1 MHVVVITND
10 PVRLSFLVALL
21 SDAGIPSVV
30 LDSYVSATEGSIGAI
45 PRRLAVAEDDAAA
58 ARDILRDAGELS

>member
-21 SDAGIPSVV
+21 VDAGIPATV
-30 LDSYVSATEGSIGAI
+30 LDSYVSAVEGSIGAI
-45 PRRLAVAEDDAAA
+45 PRRLAVAEADGSA
-58 ARDILRDAGELS
+58 ARAVLRQAGELL